1 MRPIIARILLL
12 VLVFSQGASGQ
23 STVQSRI
30 EHVEKGLLS
39 PVLIKGDPG
48 WTIQERMKFY
58 KVPGV
63 SIAVINDYKVEW
75 ARGYGVKDVET
86 NEPVTA
92 ETLFQAASISKPVAA
107 MTALKRVEQGK
118 IALDQNI
125 NDKLTSWKL
134 PDNEFT
140 AKRKVTLANLL
151 SHTGGLTVHG
161 FPGYEVGHPIPTL
174 PQILDGAEPA
184 NTAAVRVDMEPATK
198 FRYSGGGTTI
208 AQLAIMD
215 IEKKPFP
222 QIAQET
228 VLGPLGMTNSTYSQP
243 LPAETRKKA
252 ASGHRGNGKPVEGK
266 IHVYP
271 EMAPAGLWTTPTDLA
286 RFAIEVQLSLA
297 GKSNKVLSKEMTTKM
312 VTPFISDNVGMG
324 FFIEKHGQATYFG
337 HGGANE
343 GFRSQLLVNRDKGY
357 GAAVMVNSDNGRII
371 NEIIRAIAKEYQWE
385 DFLPQP
391 LEIVS
396 ADPAKL
402 DDYAGRYLVDTDHV
416 LTVTKENGKLY
427 GKPPLSPKVELFAIS
442 ENEFTRRDEN
452 HQFAFAR
459 GEGGKVDSVR
469 IRFNGEPVEA
479 RRLAQGELIPYEKL
493 IAGKF
498 AEAIEAYKKIK
509 REAPNDNAAAEER
522 LNSVGYSLLE
532 QKNIAAAIAVFK
544 ANVELYPQSS
554 NVYDSLGEAYMANG
568 EKELA
573 IANYKKSLEL
583 DPRNRNAV
591 EMLKKLEQ
599 R

>member
-1 MRPIIARILLL
+1 MRSTIARTLSL
-12 VLVFSQGASGQ
+12 VLVFSQVACGQ
-23 STVQSRI
+23 SSVQPRI
-30 EHVEKGLLS
+30 EHIEKGLLS
-39 PVLIKGDPG
+39 AVLIKGDPG
-48 WTIQERMKFY
+48 RTIQERMKFY

-63 SIAVINDYKVEW
+63 SIAVINNYKVEW

-86 NEPVTA
+86 NEPVTT

-161 FPGYEVGHPIPTL
+161 FPGYAVGEKIPAL
-174 PQILDGAEPA
+174 PQVLDGAAPA
-184 NTAAVRVDMEPATK
+184 NTAAVRVDMEPGAK
-198 FRYSGGGTTI
+198 FRYSGGGVTI
-208 AQLAIMD
+208 EQLAIMD
-215 IEKKPFP
+215 IEKKPYP

-252 ASGHRGNGKPVEGK
+252 ASGHRGDGKTVEGK

-271 EMAPAGLWTTPTDLA
+271 EMAAAGLWTTPTDLA
-286 RFAIEVQLSLA
+286 KFAIEVQLSLA

-312 VTPFISDNVGMG
+312 VTPFISDDVGMG

-357 GAAVMVNSDNGRII
+357 GAVVMVNSDNGQIMG
-371 NEIIRAIAKEYQWE
+371 EIIRAIAKEYQWE

-391 LEIVS
+391 LEIIS

-402 DDYAGRYLVDTDHV
+402 DDYTGRFLVDTDHV

-427 GKPPLSPKVELFAIS
+427 GKPPWSPKFELFAIS
-442 ENEFTRRDEN
+442 ENEFTRKDEN
-452 HQFAFAR
+452 HQFAFTK

-469 IRFNGEPVEA
+469 IRFNGQPVEA
-479 RRLAQGELIPYEKL
+479 RRLAQGDLSPYEQL

-509 REAPNDNAAAEER
+509 REKPDDNAVAEGR
-522 LNSVGYSLLE
+522 LNYLGYSLLE
-532 QKNIAAAIAVFK
+532 QKNIAAAISVFK

-583 DPRNRNAV
+583 NPQNKNAV
-591 EMLKKLEQ
+591 ESLKKLEQ
-599 R
+599 P